1 MDFCK
6 IDTEAVEDGAKWLQ
20 VLTGEEQATSQG
32 IDQYVDYLVGFVQ
45 DLIRKTVP
53 TRKGASL
60 YSKS

>member
-20 VLTGEEQATSQG
+20 VLTSEERATSQG

-45 DLIRKTVP
+45 DLIRRTVP